1 MSALLWVDVYW
12 NYILGCVWKRK
23 EREREEKASNRRGV
37 ERVTELEKLIDR

>member
-1 MSALLWVDVYW
+1 MGGCLLELYSGV
-12 NYILGCVWKRK
+12 CVEKEG